1 MSYGYSQSL
10 VEANKNADATSLGV
24 ALGRLCIE
32 RGIPVTEVAGV
43 FKVSRATV
51 YNWFWGQVTPNRSH
65 NELIERFIAR
75 HKKRKLG

>member
-10 VEANKNADATSLGV
+10 VEANKHADATSLGV

-32 RGIPVTEVAGV
+32 RGIPVTKVAGI

-51 YNWFWGQVTPNRSH
+51 YNWFWGQVTPNPTH